1 MPNNPDTRIEYQVS
15 IQIVQPNGECGPHE
29 SKPLWLDKYPEN
41 AVVSFEGK
49 MYRLEV
55 QDEPYDMNKS
65 TNQVACNCFAHAL

>member
-29 SKPLWLDKYPEN
+29 LELLCLNNNPEN
-41 AVVSFEGK
+41 AVVLFEGK
-49 MYRLEV
+49 KYRLEV